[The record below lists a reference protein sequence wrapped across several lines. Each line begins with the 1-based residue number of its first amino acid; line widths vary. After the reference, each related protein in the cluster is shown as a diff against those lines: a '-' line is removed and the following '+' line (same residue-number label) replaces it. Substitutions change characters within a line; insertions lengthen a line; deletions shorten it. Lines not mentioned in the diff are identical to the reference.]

1 MERAMSCR
9 DRGRVAVKEN
19 FFSEKIVE
27 MNLGEGT
34 KGAKPSLAEVSAQR
48 TGWCRIDVCLG
59 MGWKCKSTAGVDGL
73 TVFKW

>member
-34 KGAKPSLAEVSAQR
+34 KGAKP
-48 TGWCRIDVCLG
+48 
-59 MGWKCKSTAGVDGL
+59 
-73 TVFKW
+73 